1 MVIAFFQV
9 QLSIKNKEHGE
20 AELVL
25 PEGSPEADYQFILVK
40 EGGEEGIVKVED
52 SEENIQEI
60 EKNENWKKLRESE
73 METLKESYPIPKI
86 KQKYRLPT
94 QSESETETSTEPFVV
109 DESGDRLV
117 DTWQTVRSGFYLIDV
132 PVLTQP

>member
-1 MVIAFFQV
+1 MTVAFFQV
-9 QLSIKNKEHGE
+9 HLSVHTQEHGE
-20 AELVL
+20 AKLIL
-25 PEGSPEADYQFILVK
+25 PEVFQEINHQFVMVK
-40 EGGEEGIVKVED
+40 EGGEEGIIKIET
-52 SEENIQEI
+52 SEANLKKL
-60 EKNENWKKLRESE
+60 EKNESSKKLTESE
-73 METLKESYPIPKI
+73 METLKESYPAPKI

-94 QSESETETSTEPFVV
+94 QAESETEQGNEPFVV